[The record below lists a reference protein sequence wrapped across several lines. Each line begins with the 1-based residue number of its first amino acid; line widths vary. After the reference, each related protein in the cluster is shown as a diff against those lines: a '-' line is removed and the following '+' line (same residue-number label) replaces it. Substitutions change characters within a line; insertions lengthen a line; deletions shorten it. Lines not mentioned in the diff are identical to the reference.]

1 MKIKRIIAILLATLT
16 LMSSFAIVTPAAETN
31 GHVTMPEEG
40 WKTSNT
46 KPTLE
51 YLEGEGIKPIYTTD
65 KNTGVKKIIGYEGD
79 GRKVIYTPD
88 DKLRYMDLRYVMNG
102 YELYVDSYSGEV
114 ATRSIETGEILFS
127 NPYTIGDSAAAES
140 TKIQIM
146 SQLAVTYTDVESGE
160 DNTYHSYEWAA
171 KRGQIVVRN
180 IKNGIRVEYTIGRE
194 EARLLVPRWITAES
208 MYNNVLLP
216 MMDSLGL
223 QYVGEPGTYPDS
235 DPIYRKLVV
244 AKDEND
250 KNFVDNQFTFFK
262 FLSNYD
268 LVYKEYATNDDL
280 NAHKI
285 LKKKS
290 AYFID
295 GAVDGS
301 TVELARLEQT
311 IKTYAPD
318 YTYEKLDEDHLE
330 TEYKGED
337 KNPPLFKMA
346 LEYTL
351 DENGMV
357 VRLPANGIRFNEALY
372 QLKSIDIL
380 PYMGAG
386 SNAGVNW
393 AEGNFAKN
401 NTGYTFF
408 PDGSGTLF
416 DFEKIAALGTSTTV
430 TGKVY
435 GDDFAYHTISGSTHQ
450 ETIRYPVF
458 GIVCDQSVITD
469 VVITE
474 EEDTAGDTTTG
485 DTTTGGEGAEGEE
498 GEEPDDNLK
507 VETTKIQKTSGFVAI
522 VEEGDALLELS
533 AYHAVRTS
541 EYNTVRMTVYPRPQ
555 DTYNVADAISVGS
568 NDTWTVVSSRRYTG
582 NYKIRYVLLTSN
594 EVAEKKGVKDYYET
608 SYVGMAKAY
617 REYLEKKGIL
627 TRLTS
632 EDVQKDIPLYI
643 ETFGAIW
650 STKKV
655 LSVPVE
661 VTIPLTSFDD
671 IVTMHTDLTNSGI
684 TNINFIMK
692 GYTEGG
698 LELEAIP
705 YNLKWEKAVEGEY
718 DFEELTAYAKEKNFG
733 IFPDFDFVFF
743 RNNSLFDGL
752 TLSKHAIKTIDDR
765 YTGKREYS
773 ATKQTYIS
781 YYDLALSPAY
791 FSRFYE
797 KLTENYLEYQPI
809 GISVSTLGKYLNSD
823 FDEEEPYN
831 REDSKQFTINAFK
844 YLSENYGKVATEGGN
859 AYTWQYV
866 DYITDIALD
875 SSRYSQS
882 AAAVPFLGM
891 VLHGYVQ
898 FAGTAVN
905 MEGNIDYAMLKAIES
920 GASLKYILSYQNTN
934 ELKEWETLSKYY
946 SVKYEYWQDDVVAMY
961 NEINSVLSG
970 VQTSLIT
977 KHEFI
982 EGVRVADDD
991 ELINDSMSL
1000 LDQAIA
1006 AENAY
1011 VKAETEAEINAYRN
1025 ARERIDSA
1033 INTVINNS
1041 TFVSNK
1047 DKYLQAYE
1055 KLMATTDAV
1064 TAIDYFLLL
1073 VADTDR
1079 YLKTVENIGDTYTLI
1094 TEEYIN
1100 RIISD
1105 ETLTEEVREA
1115 ILYRIN
1121 VDADNDASNGKQS
1134 LVEAAHIARGDA
1146 QAVVDAIVAEMKVA
1160 YDHVLALAAADGAE
1174 YVLPEM
1180 YNYQLTFE
1188 EKKVVEEV
1196 ELEINVHESDDNMI
1210 VYEEFENGM
1219 ALILNFNNYRV
1230 MVEYN
1235 GVTYTVNAYDY
1246 IVLNKGN

>member
-1 MKIKRIIAILLATLT
+1 MKIKRIIAILLAVMT
-16 LMSSFAIVTPAAETN
+16 LMGSFVIITPAADTTE
-31 GHVTMPEEG
+31 GHMAMPEGG

-46 KPTLE
+46 KPTLD
-51 YLEGEGIKPIYTTD
+51 YIDGQGIKAIYSTD
-65 KNTGVKKIIGYEGD
+65 KNGVKKIVGYEGD

-88 DKLRYMDLRYVMNG
+88 DKLNYMDLRYVMNG
-102 YELYVDSYSGEV
+102 YELYVDAYSGEV
-114 ATRSIETGEILFS
+114 ATRCIKTGEILFS

-140 TKIQIM
+140 TKVQIM

-160 DNTYHSYEWAA
+160 DNTYYSYEWSAT
-171 KRGQIVVRN
+171 RGQIIVRN

-216 MMDSLGL
+216 MMESMGL
-223 QYVGEPGTYPDS
+223 QYVGEPGTYPS
-235 DPIYRKLVV
+235 AEPHLRYLIE
-244 AKDEND
+244 AKDPD
-250 KNFVDNQFTFFK
+250 DRNFIDNQFEFFK
-262 FLSNYD
+262 FLSNYE
-268 LVYKEYATNDDL
+268 LVYKDEATTDDL

-285 LKKKS
+285 LKSKS

-301 TVELARLEQT
+301 TVELARLEQKV
-311 IKTYAPD
+311 KTYAPD

-351 DENGMV
+351 DENGMS

-372 QLKSIDIL
+372 QLKSVDIL

-386 SNAGVNW
+386 SNAGANW
-393 AEGNFAKN
+393 ADTNFAKE

-416 DFEKIAALGTSTTV
+416 DFEKIAALGTATTV

-458 GIVCDQSVITD
+458 GIVCDQAIVTTVI
-469 VVITE
+469 E
-474 EEDTAGDTTTG
+474 EEGGDTAGGETGEGDELTTAPTITTTK
-485 DTTTGGEGAEGEE
+485 EH
-498 GEEPDDNLK
+498 
-507 VETTKIQKTSGFVAI
+507 KTSGFVAI

-582 NYKIRYVLLTSN
+582 NYKIRYVLLTSD
-594 EVAEKKGVKDYYET
+594 EVAEKKGVEDYYQT

-617 REYLEKKGIL
+617 REYLEKKGVL

-632 EDVQKDIPLYI
+632 EDVGEDIPLYI

-671 IVTMHTDLTNSGI
+671 IVTMHTDLKNSGI

-692 GYTEGG
+692 GYTDGG

-718 DFEELTAYAKEKNFG
+718 DFESLTAYAKENNFG
-733 IFPDFDFVFF
+733 LFPDFDFVFF
-743 RNNSLFDGL
+743 RNNTLFDGL
-752 TLSKHAIKTIDDR
+752 TLDKHAVKTIDDR
-765 YTGKREYS
+765 YIGKREYS

-797 KLTENYLEYQPI
+797 KLTENYLEYSPI

-823 FDEEEPYN
+823 FDEDEPYN

-844 YLSENYGKVATEGGN
+844 YLSENYNKVATEGGN

-946 SVKYEYWQDDVVAMY
+946 SVKYEYWQDDVIAMY

-977 KHEFI
+977 KHEFV

-1000 LDQAIA
+1000 IDQAIA

-1011 VKAETEAEINAYRN
+1011 VKAETEAEIDAYRN

-1033 INTVINNS
+1033 IATVTANS
-1041 TFVSNK
+1041 TYESNK
-1047 DKYLQAYE
+1047 QKYAEAFQRLMDTTDAITALDYYGLLVVETDKYL
-1055 KLMATTDAV
+1055 
-1064 TAIDYFLLL
+1064 
-1073 VADTDR
+1073 
-1079 YLKTVENIGDTYTLI
+1079 KTIENIGDTYELI
-1094 TEEYIN
+1094 IGEYQQ
-1100 RIISD
+1100 RIIND
-1105 ETLTEEVREA
+1105 ETLTDEVRETL
-1115 ILYRIN
+1115 LYRIN
-1121 VDADNDASNGKQS
+1121 VDADNDASNGKLS
-1134 LVEAAHIARGDA
+1134 LKDAALIANGDA
-1146 QAVVDAIVAEMKVA
+1146 QAAVDAIVAEMKVA
-1160 YDHVLALAAADGAE
+1160 LGHVLELVALEPGEYVIPAE
-1174 YVLPEM
+1174 YS
-1180 YNYQLTFE
+1180 YTLTFE
-1188 EKKVVEEV
+1188 EKKVVEEI
-1196 ELEINVHESDDNMI
+1196 ELEINVHESDDNKI

-1246 IVLNKGN
+1246 VVLNKGN

>member
-1 MKIKRIIAILLATLT
+1 MMTKRIIAILLAVMMLT
-16 LMSSFAIVTPAAETN
+16 SSFMIIVPAAEAE
-31 GHVTMPEEG
+31 GHVTMPDTG
-40 WKTSNT
+40 WMTSNT
-46 KPTLE
+46 EPELDYFTGQGVRAITVLDKLTNTL
-51 YLEGEGIKPIYTTD
+51 K
-65 KNTGVKKIIGYEGD
+65 VIGYEGN
-79 GRKVIYTPD
+79 GQKVIYTPE
-88 DKLRYMDLRYVMNG
+88 DKLKRMDLRYVKNG

-114 ATRSIETGEILFS
+114 ATKCIATGEILFT
-127 NPYTIGDSAAAES
+127 NPYTIGDSEAADS
-140 TKIQIM
+140 TKIQLM
-146 SQLAVTYTDVESGE
+146 SQLAVTYTDIESGE
-160 DNTYHSYEWAA
+160 DNTYYSYEWAA
-171 KRGQIVVRN
+171 TRGQIITRN
-180 IKNGIRVEYTIGRE
+180 IKNGIRIEYTIGRE
-194 EARLLVPRWITAES
+194 EARLLVPRWITADS

-216 MMDSLGL
+216 MMESLGL
-223 QYVGEPGTYPDS
+223 EYTGAPGTYPDVL
-235 DPIYRKLVV
+235 DPTLPTKIV
-244 AKDEND
+244 AKDPSD
-250 KNFVDNQFTFFK
+250 SSYIDSRFAFLQ
-262 FLSNYD
+262 FLSNYRFIA
-268 LVYKEYATNDDL
+268 KESATSDDI
-280 NAHKI
+280 NGHKI
-285 LKKKS
+285 LKTKS
-290 AYFID
+290 AYIID
-295 GAVDGS
+295 ETVDTN
-301 TVELARLEQT
+301 TVALARLEQVV
-311 IKTYAPD
+311 KTYSPD
-318 YTYEKLDEDHLE
+318 YSYEQLDADHLE

-357 VRLPANGIRFNEALY
+357 VRLPANGIRFNESLY
-372 QLKSIDIL
+372 RLKSIDIL

-386 SNAGVNW
+386 SNAGEYW
-393 AEGNFAKN
+393 KEDNFAHN

-416 DFEKIAALGTSTTV
+416 DFEKIAELGTPTTV

-458 GIVCDQSVITD
+458 GIISDQTVITQ
-469 VVITE
+469 VTVT
-474 EEDTAGDTTTG
+474 
-485 DTTTGGEGAEGEE
+485 EGEKTE
-498 GEEPDDNLK
+498 GEDAEENTK
-507 VETTKIQKTSGFVAI
+507 VETQTVQKKCGFVAI

-541 EYNTVRMTVYPRPQ
+541 EYNTVMMTVYPRPQ

-568 NDTWTVVSSRRYTG
+568 NDTWTVVSARRYTG
-582 NYKIRYVLLTSN
+582 NYKIRYQLLTSD
-594 EVAEKKGVKDYYET
+594 EIAKEKGIEDYYET

-617 REYLEKKGIL
+617 REYLEKKGVL
-627 TRLTS
+627 TKLGA
-632 EDVQKDIPLYI
+632 EDVSADIPLFI

-671 IVTMHTDLTNSGI
+671 IVTMQADLANAGI
-684 TNINFIMK
+684 NNVNFIMK

-698 LELEAIP
+698 LELEAVP

-743 RNNSLFDGL
+743 KTNTLFDGL
-752 TLSKHAIKTIDDR
+752 TLDKHAVKTIDDR

-773 ATKQTYIS
+773 ATKQTYVS

-797 KLTENYLEYQPI
+797 KLTENYLEYQPV

-831 REDSKQFTINAFK
+831 REDAKQFTINAFK
-844 YLSENYGKVATEGGN
+844 YLSENYNKVVTEGGN

-882 AAAVPFLGM
+882 AAAVPFLGI

-898 FAGTAVN
+898 FAGSAIN

-946 SVKYEYWQDDVVAMY
+946 SVKYEYWQDDVIAMY
-961 NEINSVLSG
+961 NEMNSVLSG
-970 VQTSLIT
+970 VQTSLIE

-991 ELINDSMSL
+991 ELINDSMTL
-1000 LDQAIA
+1000 IDQAIA

-1011 VKAETEAEINAYRN
+1011 IKAETEAEIDAYRN
-1025 ARERIDSA
+1025 ARERINAAIDTVIKNDTYEKNKLKYETELEALLNNTDVVSA
-1033 INTVINNS
+1033 IKYFRDDLSKAATL
-1041 TFVSNK
+1041 
-1047 DKYLQAYE
+1047 YLQNVESIAN
-1055 KLMATTDAV
+1055 T
-1064 TAIDYFLLL
+1064 YFLIL
-1073 VADTDR
+1073 
-1079 YLKTVENIGDTYTLI
+1079 N
-1094 TEEYIN
+1094 EYEG
-1100 RIISD
+1100 RIATD
-1105 ETLTEEVREA
+1105 ETLTEEVRA
-1115 ILYRIN
+1115 DILYRIN
-1121 VDADNDASNGKQS
+1121 VDANADESDGLVSLRDACI
-1134 LVEAAHIARGDA
+1134 IANGDA
-1146 QAVVDAIVAEMKVA
+1146 QAVVDSVMAQMQAARDYVIE
-1160 YDHVLALAAADGAE
+1160 LASTSDDELDIPAE
-1174 YVLPEM
+1174 YS
-1180 YNYQLTFE
+1180 YKLTVS
-1188 EKKVVEEV
+1188 EKIEVEEI

-1235 GVTYTVNAYDY
+1235 GVTYTVDAYDY
-1246 IVLNKGN
+1246 VILSKGN

>member
-1 MKIKRIIAILLATLT
+1 MKTKRIIAILLAIVM
-16 LMSSFAIVTPAAETN
+16 LMGSFVIIVPAADTTE
-31 GHVTMPEEG
+31 GHVAMPEEG
-40 WKTSNT
+40 WKTSNM
-46 KPTLE
+46 KPTIE
-51 YLEGEGIKPIYTTD
+51 YLTGQGIKEIYSTD
-65 KNTGVKKIIGYEGD
+65 ANGNKKVTGYEGD
-79 GRKVIYTPD
+79 GRKLIYTPE
-88 DKLRYMDLRYVMNG
+88 DKLNKMDLRYVKGG

-114 ATRSIETGEILFS
+114 ATRCIKTGEILFS
-127 NPYTIGDSAAAES
+127 NPYTIGDSAAADS
-140 TKIQIM
+140 TKVQIM

-160 DNTYHSYEWAA
+160 DNTYYSYEWAA
-171 KRGQIVVRN
+171 TRGQIIVRN

-194 EARLLVPRWITAES
+194 EARLLVPRWITVES
-208 MYNNVLLP
+208 MYENVLVP
-216 MMDSLGL
+216 MMESLGL
-223 QYVGEPGTYPDS
+223 EYVGAPGTYPEALDLKQE
-235 DPIYRKLVV
+235 IV
-244 AKDEND
+244 AKDPTDPMWREN
-250 KNFVDNQFTFFK
+250 KFTLQK
-262 FLSNYD
+262 FLSNYR
-268 LVYKEYATNDDL
+268 LVYMEHATSDDIRD
-280 NAHKI
+280 HKI
-285 LKKKS
+285 LKTRS
-290 AYFID
+290 VYLID
-295 GAVDGS
+295 DAVDTS
-301 TVELARLEQT
+301 NVELARLEQV

-318 YTYEKLDEDHLE
+318 YTYEQLDEDHLE

-351 DENGMV
+351 DENGMS
-357 VRLPANGIRFNEALY
+357 VRLPANGIRFNESLY
-372 QLKSIDIL
+372 QLKSVDIL

-386 SNAGVNW
+386 SNAGANW
-393 AEGNFAKN
+393 DANNFAKN
-401 NTGYTFF
+401 NSGYTFF

-416 DFEKIAALGTSTTV
+416 DFDKIAALGTSTTV

-458 GIVCDQSVITD
+458 GIVCDQSVITSVAIEEEND
-469 VVITE
+469 ETVEGDTEVDTE
-474 EEDTAGDTTTG
+474 EGTEDDTLVQAPTVQVT
-485 DTTTGGEGAEGEE
+485 
-498 GEEPDDNLK
+498 K
-507 VETTKIQKTSGFVAI
+507 VQKTSGFVAI

-582 NYKIRYVLLTSN
+582 NYKIRYMILTSD
-594 EVAEKKGVKDYYET
+594 EVAEKNGVEDYYET

-617 REYLEKKGIL
+617 REYLENKGIL

-632 EDVQKDIPLYI
+632 EDVGEDIPLYI

-671 IVTMHTDLTNSGI
+671 IVTMHADLANAGI
-684 TNINFIMK
+684 NNVNFIMK
-692 GYTEGG
+692 GYTDGG
-698 LELEAIP
+698 LELESVP
-705 YNLKWEKAVEGEY
+705 YHLKWEKAVEGEY
-718 DFEELTAYAKEKNFG
+718 DFEDLVAYAKEKNFG

-743 RNNSLFDGL
+743 QNNSLFDGL
-752 TLSKHAIKTIDDR
+752 TLSEHAVKTIDDR
-765 YTGKREYS
+765 YIGKREYS

-831 REDSKQFTINAFK
+831 REDAKQFTANAFK
-844 YLSENYGKVATEGGN
+844 YLSENYDKVVTEGGN
-859 AYTWQYV
+859 AYTWKYV

-934 ELKEWETLSKYY
+934 ELKEWETLSQYY
-946 SVKYEYWQDDVVAMY
+946 SVKYEYWQDDVIEMY
-961 NEINSVLSG
+961 NEINSVLNG

-982 EGVRVADDD
+982 DGVRVADDD

-1000 LDQAIA
+1000 IDDAIA

-1011 VKAETEAEINAYRN
+1011 VKAETEAEIDAYRN
-1025 ARERIDSA
+1025 AREKLDSA
-1033 INTVINNS
+1033 INTVTNNA
-1041 TFVSNK
+1041 T
-1047 DKYLQAYE
+1047 YE
-1055 KLMATTDAV
+1055 KQKQKYEEDFAAVLNSSDAV
-1064 TAIDYFLLL
+1064 EAIDYFRRILS
-1073 VADTDR
+1073 ASANT
-1079 YLKTVENIGDTYTLI
+1079 YLRSVENIANTYMLIMNEYVKRI
-1094 TEEYIN
+1094 TE
-1100 RIISD
+1100 D
-1105 ETLTEEVREA
+1105 ETLTEEARKV
-1115 ILYRIN
+1115 LLDRIY
-1121 VDADNDASNGKQS
+1121 VDADGDASNGKLS
-1134 LVEAAHIARGDA
+1134 LMDACYIANGNA
-1146 QAVVDAIVAEMKVA
+1146 QVVVDEVVADMKLAYNHIVKLVA
-1160 YDHVLALAAADGAE
+1160 DAGEEFEIPDE
-1174 YVLPEM
+1174 YSFE
-1180 YNYQLTFE
+1180 LTVKE
-1188 EKKVVEEV
+1188 ETVVEEI
-1196 ELEINVHESDDNMI
+1196 ELEINVHESDENKI